1 MAEPDL
7 GEGARAGEGSRLWR
21 LVAGTL
27 LLVMEF
33 VVFAA
38 LVPIDWQAEVRE
50 TEFAALAATLSPATV
65 RAVQARA
72 DAWYDTLCVRTGL
85 LAGARRLLL
94 PAADEA
100 TRAHGLGPLVTL
112 PVWAWLD
119 GRLAVIFGTLHQALA
134 RVALIV
140 AWWPLLTLLAI
151 AATGEG
157 LLRRRIREAGFR
169 QPSAT
174 AHHAALLGFLLLP
187 PLLGLLLFVPL
198 PLPALGVPVASAV
211 LAVLGASVLG
221 QSQKGG

>member
-1 MAEPDL
+1 MAEPGL
-7 GEGARAGEGSRLWR
+7 GDGARAGEGSRLWR
-21 LVAGTL
+21 LFAGTL

-38 LVPIDWQAEVRE
+38 LVPTDWQAQVRA
-50 TEFAALAATLSPATV
+50 TDVANLSAALAPATV
-65 RAVQARA
+65 HAVQARA
-72 DAWYDTLCVRTGL
+72 DAWYDALCVRSGL
-85 LAGARRLLL
+85 VAGTRRLLL

-112 PVWAWLD
+112 PVWDWLD
-119 GRLAVIFGTLHQALA
+119 GRIAVVFGTLHQALV

-174 AHHAALLGFLLLP
+174 AHHAALFGFLLLP

-198 PLPALGVPVASAV
+198 SLSPLGIPVAGAV
-211 LAVLGASVLG
+211 LAVLGAGVLA
-221 QSQKGG
+221 QSQKGS

>member
-1 MAEPDL
+1 MPESGL
-7 GEGARAGEGSRLWR
+7 GDGARAGEGGRLWR
-21 LVAGTL
+21 LFAGTL

-38 LVPIDWQAEVRE
+38 LVPTDWQAEVRA
-50 TEFAALAATLSPATV
+50 TELAALAATLSPATV

-72 DAWYDTLCVRTGL
+72 EAWYDALCVRTGL
-85 LAGARRLLL
+85 VEGARRLLL
-94 PAADEA
+94 PAADDA
-100 TRAHGLGPLVTL
+100 MRAHGLGPLVTL

-174 AHHAALLGFLLLP
+174 AHHAALLGFLVLP

-198 PLPALGVPVASAV
+198 QLPALGVPVAAAV
-211 LAVLGASVLG
+211 LAVLGAGVLAH
-221 QSQKGG
+221 SRKGE